1 MHMYVYAY
9 VYTTTLTPLHT
20 HEVYTQ
26 VSIYTLKK
34 WKLNFLNLQFFQRG
48 CKVQVGRLAWSAS
61 GLRPQSLLSTHILI
75 AGFPTW
81 SPRKQRI
88 PCKNQ
93 QLTSCASALNF
104 QDLLWCWHLLPTWCF
119 LLNFSKSGQLSLY
132 LFILYPQ
139 ISQADFCKLGVIAT
153 SCRTFLEVPG
163 LFQCSS
169 GVC

>member
-1 MHMYVYAY
+1 MGA
-9 VYTTTLTPLHT
+9 
-20 HEVYTQ
+20 
-26 VSIYTLKK
+26 
-34 WKLNFLNLQFFQRG
+34 
-48 CKVQVGRLAWSAS
+48 RLAWSAS
-61 GLRPQSLLSTHILI
+61 GLRPQSLLSTHILT

-81 SPRKQRI
+81 SPRRQRI

-139 ISQADFCKLGVIAT
+139 SSQADFCKLGAIAA

-163 LFQCSS
+163 LFQCFS
-169 GVC
+169 GVYQVSPAQHLTPDCNFCLLFPCLPAPWLLKLKQGTTPWDTS